1 MKSPVAVRVSFNTL
15 SASESAFA
23 PEVAASPKA
32 EVALFALSIKVCV
45 PPTLELKESRIF
57 WYSAIL
63 SFTLSSIDTR
73 SELTVSIVPARSVT
87 DCFNTFETDSD
98 AMDEKVLL
106 I

>member
-23 PEVAASPKA
+23 PEVAALPKA
-32 EVALFALSIKVCV
+32 DVALFALSIKVCV
-45 PPTLELKESRIF
+45 PP
-57 WYSAIL
+57 
-63 SFTLSSIDTR
+63 
-73 SELTVSIVPARSVT
+73 VT

>member
-1 MKSPVAVRVSFNTL
+1 MKSPVAVLVSFNTL
-15 SASESAFA
+15 SASERAFA

-32 EVALFALSIKVCV
+32 DVAFFALSIKVCV

-57 WYSAIL
+57 WYSA
-63 SFTLSSIDTR
+63 SIDTR
-73 SELTVSIVPARSVT
+73 SELTVSIVSAKPVT